1 MKKQTVNSPPLSK
14 EDLHRVRKIQLKMD
28 HIATDLLAGMY
39 RSRFKGRGMEFEEVR
54 EFQQGDEVRSVDWNV
69 TARMGT
75 PFVKLFREER
85 ELTVILLVDISASM
99 RFGSR
104 NQLKSTILSEIGA
117 GLAFSG
123 IKNQDKIGLILY
135 SDHVEHYL
143 PPVKGVRH
151 VLRLI
156 RDIIAFPVKGKGTNL
171 ENALNFLGKVQK
183 KEAVIFLLSD
193 FLSEDNKEAE
203 LRAIARKHDLIAIA
217 VQDPL
222 EKHLPNVGLL
232 PILDLETGNE
242 ELIDTGSTS
251 LNSTLSESFGEHLK
265 LSKKQIE
272 KSGGSWVQVRTDVP
286 YLGTL
291 RKFFMQKRKM

>member
-1 MKKQTVNSPPLSK
+1 MKNQSQASPPLTK
-14 EDLHRVRKIQLKMD
+14 EDLRRVRKIQLKMD

-54 EFQQGDEVRSVDWNV
+54 EFQQGDELRSVDWNV

-85 ELTVILLVDISASM
+85 ELTVILLVDISAST
-99 RFGSR
+99 RFGSH

-123 IKNQDKIGLILY
+123 IKNQDKIGLMLY

-143 PPVKGVRH
+143 PPAKGVRH

-156 RDIIAFPVKGKGTNL
+156 RDLIAFPAKGRGTNL
-171 ENALNFLGKVQK
+171 ENALTFLGKVQK

-193 FLSEDNKEAE
+193 FLSEESKDAE
-203 LRAIARKHDLIAIA
+203 LRAIARKHDLIAIS

-222 EKHLPNVGLL
+222 EKYLPNVGLL
-232 PILDLETGNE
+232 PILDLETGNK
-242 ELIDTGSTS
+242 ELIDTASVE
-251 LNSTLSESFGEHLK
+251 LNSTLSENFNRNLGLA
-265 LSKKQIE
+265 KKQIE
-272 KSGGSWVQVRTDVP
+272 KSGGSWMQVTTDVP
-286 YLGTL
+286 YLGVL

>member
-1 MKKQTVNSPPLSK
+1 MKNQTEVSPPLSK
-14 EDLHRVRKIQLKMD
+14 EDLKRVRKIQLKMD

-54 EFQQGDEVRSVDWNV
+54 EFQQGDEMRSVDWNV

-75 PFVKLFREER
+75 PYIKLFREER
-85 ELTVILLVDISASM
+85 ELTVILLVDISAST
-99 RFGSR
+99 RFGSH

-135 SDHVEHYL
+135 SDEVEHYL
-143 PPVKGVRH
+143 PPAKGVRH

-156 RDIIAFPVKGKGTNL
+156 RDLIAFPAKGRGTNL
-171 ENALNFLGKVQK
+171 ENALTFLGKVQK
-183 KEAVIFLLSD
+183 KEAVVFLLSD
-193 FLSEDNKEAE
+193 FLSEESKEAE
-203 LRAIARKHDLIAIA
+203 LRAIAKKHDLIAIS

-222 EKHLPNVGLL
+222 EKHLPSVGLL
-232 PILDLETGNE
+232 PILDLETGKE
-242 ELIDTGSTS
+242 ELIDTSSSS
-251 LNSTLSESFGEHLK
+251 LNASLSENFTKNMSIA
-265 LSKKQIE
+265 KKQIE
-272 KSGGSWVQVRTDVP
+272 KSGGSWIQVKTDVP
-286 YLGTL
+286 YIGAL